1 MGYVGSEE
9 GGELINKI
17 QIFKSKVIL
26 IDEFEKATAS
36 VYNFF
41 YELLEDGIFT
51 DRHGTKHDL
60 NGYILLRRLNV
71 DVFTCLNF
79 YLLRW
84 STLRYGPC
92 LTDVHWTSGTINRCS
107 THYSSI
113 FRLANRN
120 LFCVKFIRYLTA
132 LVIKLDV
139 YEKGRDSKF
148 GNSVFFNIFFRAL
161 LFCHE
166 NSPESPS
173 DTGLI

>member
-60 NGYILLRRLNV
+60 NGYIIVFTSNMSQEIYQKHISDSLKSRFDMVYYFV
-71 DVFTCLNF
+71 DV
-79 YLLRW
+79 
-84 STLRYGPC
+84 PKQKK
-92 LTDVHWTSGTINRCS
+92 
-107 THYSSI
+107 
-113 FRLANRN
+113 RL
-120 LFCVKFIRYLTA
+120 FIRDSA
-132 LVIKLDV
+132 FKLI
-139 YEKGRDSKF
+139 EK
-148 GNSVFFNIFFRAL
+148 L
-161 LFCHE
+161 
-166 NSPESPS
+166 
-173 DTGLI
+173 